1 MSRRERYAT
10 SYSPASAAKPRMRSM
25 LGVVAL
31 VLLALALLVL
41 TRMHNPAVARLR
53 GGMLSVTAPVAEWLG
68 APVRGVRSLIT
79 DKDALFHAFEEN
91 NKLRAENET
100 LRHWQSVAQ
109 SLKAENDALRA
120 LAAYQPVANVSY
132 ITARVTGQSPSSYG
146 ASITLNVGDA
156 AGVKMLQPVVDAF
169 GLVGRI
175 IEVSGST
182 ARVLLLTDSASR
194 IPVITANSR
203 IRAIAAGGGAGD
215 DTLRLTFFGGDA
227 ATIQPGE
234 AVVTTEEGGLI
245 PGGIA
250 VGTLL
255 KTEGNT
261 LLVKPTRP
269 LVQSEY
275 MRVVAVE

>member
-1 MSRRERYAT
+1 MSRPERYAT
-10 SYSPASAAKPRMRSM
+10 HYASSSARNLSRGGAVTA
-25 LGVVAL
+25 LL

-41 TRMHNPAVARLR
+41 ARLNHP
-53 GGMLSVTAPVAEWLG
+53 LVTNLRQHLRDITTPASSAVSAPVGDLRALF
-68 APVRGVRSLIT
+68 T
-79 DKDALFHAFEEN
+79 QKDALFAAFEEN
-91 NKLRAENET
+91 KKLRAENET

-109 SLKAENDALRA
+109 SLKAENDALRV
-120 LAAYQPVANVSY
+120 LAAYQPVADVRY
-132 ITARVTGQSPSSYG
+132 LTARVTGQSPSSYG

-156 AGVKMLQPVVDAF
+156 AGVKMLQPVIDAF

-175 IEVSGST
+175 IEVGDTSS
-182 ARVLLLTDSASR
+182 RVLLLTDSASR
-194 IPVITANSR
+194 VPVITATSR

-255 KTEGNT
+255 KTEGNA

-275 MRVVAVE
+275 MRVVVVE